1 MIHRNSPQQY
11 SRAEQLTTG
20 PETLMLIN
28 LFIHALAITATRSM
42 ALGVFRLDT
51 QKIQHTVIFV
61 DISILLIYEYISFP
75 DLIIDWKKSSI
86 KSYWRSTFFTL
97 TNCLVATYLVN
108 DKLDFEILGVVIL
121 LIYHEMNFLNWV
133 MTRFATVWTLKVEA
147 ASITRQKRYLW
158 STCLHIFLRNTNSTY
173 ITSDHYWRSSIINR
187 DRWHDKMMCHVW
199 RVSK

>member
-121 LIYHEMNFLNWV
+121 LIYHEMNFLNCV
-133 MTRFATVWTLKVEA
+133 MTRFATVWTL
-147 ASITRQKRYLW
+147 R
-158 STCLHIFLRNTNSTY
+158 LRLLQL
-173 ITSDHYWRSSIINR
+173 
-187 DRWHDKMMCHVW
+187 HDKRDICGRLVYTSSFVTQIVHTLPAITTGDL
-199 RVSK
+199 RS